1 MRRGIIK
8 KLILHVL
15 RDRGPLHLYG
25 IIKSIE
31 EETLSLY
38 RPSTGVIYPALN
50 GLINKELVKMQ
61 IIDGKKIYS
70 ITEKGEIA
78 ISLDPPLREHIRKFV
93 GKNIPY
99 KELYEAFKL
108 IVSRWSRLSQSQ
120 KDKINQIIREF
131 SMKIREVI
139 ED

>member
-1 MRRGIIK
+1 MIK

-15 RDRGPLHLYG
+15 RERGPLHIYG

-31 EETLSLY
+31 EETLSMY

-50 GLINKELVKMQ
+50 SLISEGLVKMQ
-61 IIDGKKIYS
+61 ILNGDKIYS
-70 ITEKGEIA
+70 ITEKGEAA
-78 ISLDPPLREHIRKFV
+78 ISLDTPFKEHIRKLI

-99 KELYEAFKL
+99 KELFETFKL
-108 IVSRWSRLSQSQ
+108 IVKRWDNLSQSQ

-131 SMKIREVI
+131 SIRIREVI